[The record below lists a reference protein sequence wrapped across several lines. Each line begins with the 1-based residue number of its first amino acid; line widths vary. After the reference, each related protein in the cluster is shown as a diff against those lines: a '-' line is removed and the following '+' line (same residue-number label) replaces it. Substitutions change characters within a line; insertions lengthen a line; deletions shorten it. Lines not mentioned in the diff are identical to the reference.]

1 MLARCCG
8 CSPLKSC
15 RFSWSGLARAIC
27 EMGHNLYDYD
37 VRCGSWLCENAKTLN
52 RDRRSYSSKTALG
65 LQFESAFNLVIE
77 LKNVILVA
85 FRLFAFLHSQ
95 GQTRTSRPICRMS
108 ASPRRTDIPRLGRHV
123 RFVQILLQNSK
134 IAGSENLANVAC
146 WRFQ

>member
-65 LQFESAFNLVIE
+65 LQFESAFNLEIE
-77 LKNVILVA
+77 LKNVILAA

-95 GQTRTSRPICRMS
+95 GQTRTSRHSCRTS
-108 ASPRRTDIPRLGRHV
+108 VLR
-123 RFVQILLQNSK
+123 ILWYAL
-134 IAGSENLANVAC
+134 IAGSEVDQQGRAIEAGERRL
-146 WRFQ
+146 RL

>member
-65 LQFESAFNLVIE
+65 LQFESAFNLEIE

-95 GQTRTSRPICRMS
+95 GQIRKSGRASGQS
-108 ASPRRTDIPRLGRHV
+108 ALPSRTDVGSRACQV
-123 RFVQILLQNSK
+123 RKVPAPDS
-134 IAGSENLANVAC
+134 C
-146 WRFQ
+146 

>member
-37 VRCGSWLCENAKTLN
+37 VRCGSWLCENAQTLN

-65 LQFESAFNLVIE
+65 LQFESAFNLEIE
-77 LKNVILVA
+77 LKNVILDA
-85 FRLFAFLHSQ
+85 FRLFAFLHSRVRRVIL
-95 GQTRTSRPICRMS
+95 TVRRSLPLYLN
-108 ASPRRTDIPRLGRHV
+108 RRTIPEPLGTSHLCQAATKDFGETWVKCV
-123 RFVQILLQNSK
+123 RS
-134 IAGSENLANVAC
+134 
-146 WRFQ
+146 